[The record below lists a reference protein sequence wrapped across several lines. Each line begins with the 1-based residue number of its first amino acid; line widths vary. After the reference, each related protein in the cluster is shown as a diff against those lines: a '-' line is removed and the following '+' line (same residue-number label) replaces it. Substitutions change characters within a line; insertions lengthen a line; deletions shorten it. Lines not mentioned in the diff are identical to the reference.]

1 MNAVGVN
8 VSAVFV
14 SWLVFML
21 HYQRNIDG
29 RVVRSN
35 IRGEVELLTQV
46 SFEIALPLLIQLHS
60 AYIRDEEQALIVPSA
75 CRLSLLQLST
85 YLFERQRRGGQRLK
99 VAEPR

>member
-1 MNAVGVN
+1 MACFHFAL
-8 VSAVFV
+8 SKKD
-14 SWLVFML
+14 
-21 HYQRNIDG
+21 IDG
-29 RVVRSN
+29 RVVRSK

-46 SFEIALPLLIQLHS
+46 LFEIALPLLTQLHS
-60 AYIRDEEQALIVPSA
+60 AYIRDEELALIVPSA